1 MKIGVVLNTSDPE
14 TAWNACRFGLT
25 AIVEGHEVTM
35 FLLGPGVEIED
46 IRHERFDAP
55 SVLKDFLDNGGKIL
69 VCGACLD
76 IREMTSAVADKKNVM
91 NDLVNLVVESDK
103 VVTFG

>member
-1 MKIGVVLNTSDPE
+1 MKIGIVLNSSDPE

-25 AIVEGHEVTM
+25 ALVDGHEVSM

-46 IRHERFDAP
+46 IRHEKFDAP

-76 IREMTSAVADKKNVM
+76 VRGMSSVVTEKKNVM
-91 NDLVNLVVESDK
+91 NDLGNLVVDSDK

>member
-1 MKIGVVLNTSDPE
+1 MKIGIVLNSNDPE

-25 AIVEGHEVTM
+25 AILDGHEATM

-46 IRHERFDAP
+46 IRHEKFDAP
-55 SVLKDFLDNGGKIL
+55 SVLNDFLENGGKIL

-76 IREMTSAVADKKNVM
+76 IRGMTSVVTDKKNVM
-91 NDLVNLVVESDK
+91 NDLVNLVVESDR

>member
-1 MKIGVVLNTSDPE
+1 MKIGIVLNSNDPE

-46 IRHERFDAP
+46 IRHEKFDAP
-55 SVLKDFLDNGGKIL
+55 SVLKDYLENGGKIL

-76 IREMTSAVADKKNVM
+76 VRGIETTVSSKKNVM
-91 NDLVNLVVESDK
+91 NDLVALVAESDK

>member
-1 MKIGVVLNTSDPE
+1 MKIGIILNSSDPE

-25 AIVEGHEVTM
+25 ALVEEHDATM

-46 IRHERFDAP
+46 IHHEEFDAP
-55 SVLKDFLDNGGKIL
+55 SVLKDYLENGGKIL

-76 IREMTSAVADKKNVM
+76 VRGMEAKGPKNVM
-91 NDLVNLVVESDK
+91 NDLVNLVTGSDR

>member
-1 MKIGVVLNTSDPE
+1 MKIGIVLNSSDPE

-25 AIVEGHEVTM
+25 AILEGHEVTM

-46 IRHERFDAP
+46 IRHEKFDAP
-55 SVLKDFLDNGGKIL
+55 SVLKDYLENGGKIL

-76 IREMTSAVADKKNVM
+76 VRGIESTITEKKNVM
-91 NDLVNLVVESDK
+91 NDLVALVAESDK